1 MELQLI
7 KQDNQ
12 SKSAYLYRLLSVQEY
27 LLEQMRQEEDIFVV
41 QDYQKAIFRIDDAI
55 SLMAG
60 DSKKFQH

>member
-27 LLEQMRQEEDIFVV
+27 LLEEMKAEEDIFIV

-55 SLMAG
+55 SLIAG